1 MAQVDITINK
11 RAYQIACDDGQEEHL
26 TQLGAFLDRKV
37 EELVASVGQ
46 VGDGR
51 LLVMAAL
58 LISDEL
64 AEAYAELDDASKS
77 GAEEANAARHTARDA
92 EARAAA
98 AIEALAERIEGIAA
112 RLEAA

>member
-1 MAQVDITINK
+1 MAQVEITINK
-11 RAYQIACDDGQEEHL
+11 RPYQVACDDGQEEHL
-26 TQLGAFLDRKV
+26 QQLGIFLDRKV
-37 EELVASVGQ
+37 EELVSSVGQ
-46 VGDGR
+46 VGDAR

-64 AEAYAELDDASKS
+64 ADAYAELDDASS
-77 GAEEANAARHTARDA
+77 AGADEAGAARAAAREA
-92 EARAAA
+92 EGRAAA

>member
-11 RAYQIACDDGQEEHL
+11 RNYQIACDDGQEDHL
-26 TQLGAFLDRKV
+26 RQLGTFLDGKV
-37 EELVASVGQ
+37 EELVAAVGQ
-46 VGDGR
+46 VGDAR

-64 AEAYAELDDASKS
+64 AEAYAELDDTSKS
-77 GAEEANAARHTARDA
+77 GADEAIAARTAAR
-92 EARAAA
+92 EVEGRAAA